1 MKTLKHLFLLCLFGM
16 ISIGVWADD
25 CPNNQIWYEASEK
38 LTETTST
45 SDPGLHTN
53 AFNVSISSHEFS
65 DGKGIITFDGDI
77 TSIGDYAFQSCS
89 SLTSVT
95 IPNSVTSIGN
105 EAFYYCKGLTSMTL
119 KSFPTFGNKVFRK
132 TYLEFTLELT
142 DADKPYIADVTTNA
156 PTINSGKYIR
166 TLAAGKWGSIVLPFV
181 PDNVSDYKFYT
192 LKSGD
197 ASTLTFT
204 EVESNDV
211 QAGVPYL
218 YKNAD
223 DANISTEMTKSSTVE
238 MTVNTTDPSAVD
250 GWQLKGVF
258 RSTTLSGTEYY
269 VLQSDN
275 KFYNTTAEI
284 NMIPF
289 RAYLEGSASS
299 SKMDIVIDG
308 DEPTKIDFSQIE
320 GMEHLSNEVYDLSG
334 RKVSNPEKGIYIVNG
349 KKVIIK

>member
-1 MKTLKHLFLLCLFGM
+1 M
-16 ISIGVWADD
+16 
-25 CPNNQIWYEASEK
+25 
-38 LTETTST
+38 
-45 SDPGLHTN
+45 
-53 AFNVSISSHEFS
+53 
-65 DGKGIITFDGDI
+65 
-77 TSIGDYAFQSCS
+77 
-89 SLTSVT
+89 T
-95 IPNSVTSIGN
+95 IPNSVTSI
-105 EAFYYCKGLTSMTL
+105 EEYAFAGCSGLTSVTL
-119 KSFPTFGNKVFRK
+119 KSFPTFSDWWTVFSQV
-132 TYLEFTLELT
+132 TAPISIEFT

-156 PTINSGKYIR
+156 PTISSGKYIR

-204 EVESNDV
+204 EVESDDV

-223 DANISTEMTKSSTVE
+223 DANPVGEMTKSSTVT
-238 MTVNTTDPSAVD
+238 MTVNTTDPDAVD

-258 RSTTLSGTEYY
+258 RSTTLRGTEYY

-275 KFYNTTAEI
+275 KFYNTTAMI
-284 NMIPF
+284 HMIPF

-334 RKVSNPEKGIYIVNG
+334 RKVRNPEKGIYIVNG
-349 KKVIIK
+349 KKVFIK